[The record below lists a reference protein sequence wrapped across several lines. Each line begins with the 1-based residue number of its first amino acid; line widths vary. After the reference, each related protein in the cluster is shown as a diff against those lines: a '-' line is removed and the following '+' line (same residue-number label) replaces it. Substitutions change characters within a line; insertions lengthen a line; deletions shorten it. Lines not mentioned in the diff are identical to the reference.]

1 MREEGGCSTTL
12 LARRPSLR
20 PFTSDYGD
28 SVRPK
33 WGDGLDFYNDEV
45 KTQSGEGD
53 VDLARPGCSLS
64 PPRFPVVTNEPGTVS
79 RVSEFLPMY
88 CPHSNQ
94 RSLGQ
99 LELPDGAP

>member
-1 MREEGGCSTTL
+1 MKTRLREPSGRGGEFTQPSLHLLAEYCTL
-12 LARRPSLR
+12 LARR

-79 RVSEFLPMY
+79 RVSEFLPMH
-88 CPHSNQ
+88 CPH
-94 RSLGQ
+94 
-99 LELPDGAP
+99 